1 MQERQSNLLSR
12 ELRSDIVNYMENEQS
27 KQGSF
32 AAATLTN
39 TYAGA
44 GTEQELK
51 RYLPHLGKMSLQ
63 LRQTAKQI
71 EDSVVEVCGSFQGI
85 AERAKTTVSKS
96 TEFLIQDSSKGGS
109 KSFESLLETCSD
121 TMVRIMAFSAE
132 TGELARQAIERIEQM
147 EKASLAISGSLLKL
161 EHIAT
166 GNKILALNARI
177 EAAHSGAMGAGFA
190 AVAVELSAQTLKSQ
204 EVTAEVGDLAAS
216 LRSFAALTLED
227 LRRMSTRDKER
238 SEQCRRD
245 VEESMDELHS
255 AHQDMKAT
263 LSSMTSDGALLASD
277 ISRAVRG
284 MQFQDRT
291 NQRITHVVEDL
302 DSLQTKLEQHLG
314 TVCNDVAAADED
326 FSAYTMREERQA
338 AGLLEIEADA
348 GDVELF

>member
-1 MQERQSNLLSR
+1 MRF
-12 ELRSDIVNYMENEQS
+12 MENQQS
-27 KQGSF
+27 DVSSST
-32 AAATLTN
+32 AATAICVATN
-39 TYAGA
+39 
-44 GTEQELK
+44 EKQSEEELK

-63 LRQTAKQI
+63 LKETAKQI

-96 TEFLIQDSSKGGS
+96 TEFLLQDGFSGGK
-109 KSFESLLETCSD
+109 KSFEDLLQSCSD

-132 TGELARQAIERIEQM
+132 SGELAHQAIERIEQM
-147 EKASLAISGSLLKL
+147 EKASLKISASLLKL

-190 AVAVELSAQTLKSQ
+190 AVAVELSSQTLKSQ
-204 EVTAEVGDLAAS
+204 GVTAEVGDLAAS
-216 LRSFAALTLED
+216 LRSFAVFALED
-227 LRRMSTRDKER
+227 LRRMSTRDQER
-238 SEQCRRD
+238 SEQCRREVD
-245 VEESMDELHS
+245 KSMDELHS
-255 AHQDMKAT
+255 AHHDMKAT

-277 ISRAVRG
+277 IGRAVRG

-291 NQRITHVVEDL
+291 NQRITHVIEDL
-302 DSLQTKLEQHLG
+302 DLLQTRLERHLG
-314 TVCNDVAAADED
+314 TVSNDVAAADEE

-338 AGLLEIEADA
+338 AGLLETEADA